1 MTEEE
6 LIEARQQRY
15 GRRRSQS
22 IDYGSRGGGDHNF
35 EQVLQLFRYYVDSRS
50 SSAFSFN
57 SNSKNNSKIPI
68 WSIKLGSQLI
78 EGSGY
83 GAGIE

>member
-57 SNSKNNSKIPI
+57 
-68 WSIKLGSQLI
+68 
-78 EGSGY
+78 
-83 GAGIE
+83 